1 MTSCMTSSPVL
12 AADAVRLERDRWQ
25 DGRAERRW
33 HDDPTPD
40 QIEAAVRALDQRT
53 RTEVVLTGHDDQYLA
68 VEGGNGRYLVQL
80 GSDVDDDR
88 IVVRSV
94 GAEPGDEVVVAAG
107 QPRRVARRDVV
118 DLDTALRAVRSFAQ
132 NGRPDPTLHWASG

>member
-1 MTSCMTSSPVL
+1 
-12 AADAVRLERDRWQ
+12 VRLERDRWQ
-25 DGRAERRW
+25 DGRAERRR

-40 QIEAAVRALDQRT
+40 EIEAAVRALDQET
-53 RTEVVLTGHDDQYLA
+53 RTEVVLTGHDGQYLA
-68 VEGGNGRYLVQL
+68 VEGGAGRYLVQL
-80 GSDVDDDR
+80 GSDEHDDR

-118 DLDTALRAVRSFAQ
+118 DLDTALRAVRAFAKA
-132 NGRPDPTLHWASG
+132 GRPDPTLTWALG

>member
-1 MTSCMTSSPVL
+1 MTTSTVH
-12 AADAVRLERDRWQ
+12 AADAVRLERDRWRA
-25 DGRAERRW
+25 GRVERLD
-33 HDDPTPD
+33 HADPTPAE
-40 QIEAAVRALDQRT
+40 IEAAVRALDQHT

-88 IVVRSV
+88 IVLRSV
-94 GAEPGDEVVVAAG
+94 DAEPGDEVVVAAG

-118 DLDTALRAVRSFAQ
+118 DLDTALRAVHAFAAD
-132 NGRPDPTLHWASG
+132 GRPDPALTWASG